1 MSMNETDYIIVGQGI
16 AGSILAYLLHKNG
29 QKVMIFDHNT
39 EGLLSSSKIAAGVI
53 NPITGR
59 RFVKSWRIDE
69 LLPLAKRLYQELETE
84 LSIPIWH
91 DRPILRT
98 LKDIEEENNF
108 LLRRTYPDY
117 AHYCGETTTTPE
129 ASDAVFSSI
138 ADPVFNKFYAF
149 AETKNGAQV
158 NVPLLIAR
166 LHDYFIDNQMLINDL
181 FSFDD
186 LKIEQNYVSYKHLTA
201 KKIIFA
207 EGAAGTKNPYFS
219 WLPFNLDKGELLLV
233 RIPDLNS
240 KTIFKNKISIVPLWD
255 VGIQISDFGGITSPK
270 SQIPNPTSNIG
281 DVASLKPEIEN
292 LKSNI
297 SSTSPKSETRNPKSL
312 YWVGATNAWNFAD
325 DLPTEANKELII
337 NELQDILNCPFEVIA
352 HQAAVRPT
360 VRDRRPFVG
369 WHPKFSVLGIF
380 NGFGTK
386 GASLIPFFAEQFVDS
401 LLTNKPLEK
410 DVNINRF
417 RLD

>member
-1 MSMNETDYIIVGQGI
+1 MSQVDYIIVGQGI
-16 AGSILAYLLHKNG
+16 AGSILAYSLRKKG
-29 QKVMIFDHNT
+29 QKVVIFDQHT
-39 EGLLSSSKIAAGVI
+39 EGVLTSSKIAAGVI

-69 LLPLAKRLYQELETE
+69 LLPAAKRLYQELETE
-84 LSIPIWH
+84 LNSSIWH
-91 DRPILRT
+91 ERPILRT
-98 LKDIEEENNF
+98 LRDIEEENNF

-129 ASDAVFSSI
+129 IADAVFSPI
-138 ADPVFNKFYAF
+138 AHPFFNKFYAF

-158 NVPLLIAR
+158 NVPFLIAR
-166 LHDYFIDNQMLINDL
+166 LRDYFIDHQMLINEA

-186 LKIEQNYVSYKHLTA
+186 LIIEENHVSYKHLKA

-207 EGAAGTKNPYFS
+207 EGAAGAQNPHFS

-233 RIPDLNS
+233 RIPDLNL

-255 VGIQISDFGGITSPK
+255 VGFGMSDFGDAVP
-270 SQIPNPTSNIG
+270 
-281 DVASLKPEIEN
+281 
-292 LKSNI
+292 
-297 SSTSPKSETRNPKSL
+297 PKSEIRNPTSL

-325 DLPTEANKELII
+325 DLPTEANKELIV
-337 NELQDILNCPFEVIA
+337 NELREILNCPFEVIA

-360 VRDRRPFVG
+360 VRDRRPFLG
-369 WHPKFSVLGIF
+369 WHPKMSVLGIF

-401 LLTNKPLEK
+401 LLTQKPLEK

>member
-1 MSMNETDYIIVGQGI
+1 MEKIDYIIVGQGI
-16 AGSILAYLLHKNG
+16 AGSVLAYSLRKNG
-29 QKVMIFDHNT
+29 QKVVIFDQNT
-39 EGLLSSSKIAAGVI
+39 EGVLTSSKIAAGVI

-59 RFVKSWRIDE
+59 RFVKSWRIDA
-69 LLPLAKRLYQELETE
+69 LLPAAKRLYQELETE

-98 LKDIEEENNF
+98 LRDIEEENNF

-117 AHYCGETTTTPE
+117 IQYCGEMTTTPE
-129 ASDAVFSSI
+129 VADAVFSSI
-138 ADPVFNKFYAF
+138 AHLFFNKFYAF

-158 NVPLLIAR
+158 NVPFLIAR
-166 LHDYFIDNQMLINDL
+166 LRDYFINHQMLINEV

-186 LKIEQNYVSYKHLTA
+186 LVIEENYVSYKHLKA

-207 EGAAGTKNPYFS
+207 EGAAGSQNPYFS
-219 WLPFNLDKGELLLV
+219 WLPFNLDKGELLLI
-233 RIPDLNS
+233 RIPDLNL

-255 VGIQISDFGGITSPK
+255 VGFGMSDFGGSAPLTFETIIPK
-270 SQIPNPTSNIG
+270 LNTG
-281 DVASLKPEIEN
+281 GE
-292 LKSNI
+292 
-297 SSTSPKSETRNPKSL
+297 SPKSEIRNPKSL
-312 YWVGATNAWNFAD
+312 YWVGATNTWNFAD
-325 DLPTEANKELII
+325 DLPTEANKELIV
-337 NELQDILNCPFEVIA
+337 NELREILNCPFEVIA

-360 VRDRRPFVG
+360 VRDRRPFLG
-369 WHPKFSVLGIF
+369 WHPKYAVLGIF

-401 LLTNKPLEK
+401 LLMHKPLEK